1 MGVNSL
7 LITGLIGLCL
17 TLLGGLRV
25 YLDCKKAWA
34 SRVTEEQRLEAAKH
48 KKIMQQLVETE
59 GWKFLEAAAKV
70 QSTSRQNEIM
80 LKPTENPLL
89 QEYCKGEVQGI
100 ELFLRLPKNLIESSK
115 AILEAY
121 AEQDE

>member
-1 MGVNSL
+1 MGFNSYL
-7 LITGLIGLCL
+7 LLCSVGLGLVV
-17 TLLGGLRV
+17 LGAVCEYLRLRV
-25 YLDCKKAWA
+25 LRAN
-34 SRVTEEQRLEAAKH
+34 RVTEEQRLEAAKH
-48 KKIMQQLVETE
+48 KKIMEQLVETE
-59 GWKFLEAAAKV
+59 GWKLLEAAAKV

>member
-1 MGVNSL
+1 MGFNSYL
-7 LITGLIGLCL
+7 LLCSSGLGLIV
-17 TLLGGLRV
+17 LGAVCEYLRLRV
-25 YLDCKKAWA
+25 LRAK
-34 SRVTEEQRLEAAKH
+34 RVTEEQRLEAAKH
-48 KKIMQQLVETE
+48 KKIMEQLVETE
-59 GWKFLEAAAKV
+59 GWKLLEAAAKV

-100 ELFLRLPKNLIESSK
+100 ELFLKLPKNLIESSK

>member
-1 MGVNSL
+1 MGSSGFY
-7 LITGLIGLCL
+7 IAGSIGLCL
-17 TLLGGLRV
+17 VILGGLWT
-25 YLDCKKAWA
+25 YLDSAKAWA
-34 SRVTEEQRLEAAKH
+34 NRVTEEQRLEAAKH
-48 KKIMQQLVETE
+48 KKIMEQLVETE
-59 GWKFLEAAAKV
+59 GWKLLEAAAKV

-100 ELFLRLPKNLIESSK
+100 ALFLRLPKNLIESSK

>member
-1 MGVNSL
+1 MGFYSYL
-7 LITGLIGLCL
+7 FLYLSGLGLVV
-17 TLLGGLRV
+17 LGGLR
-25 YLDCKKAWA
+25 LCFDARKAWA
-34 SRVTEEQRLEAAKH
+34 KRVTEEQRLEAAKH
-48 KKIMQQLVETE
+48 KKIMEQLMETE
-59 GWKFLEAAAKV
+59 GWKLLEAAARV